1 MIPSDVDIPNLETQ
15 LQADSVAASNV
26 ELAHDTAFNSLV
38 ATTLHPQHG
47 FAVIDSPGASLADAR
62 DIAQALQDSTGLDTV
77 FVQVPLGVSAV
88 SHTYNR
94 AQIES
99 AQAGIAPGTPQAD
112 ALGHF
117 YGSVDSAGIPLAPVI
132 LVLTISI
139 VLVALSALK
148 SARRAA

>member
-1 MIPSDVDIPNLETQ
+1 MIPSDVDLPTLEAQ
-15 LQADSVAASNV
+15 LHADSVAASNV
-26 ELAHDTAFNSLV
+26 DLAHDPTFNSLV

-47 FAVIDSPGASLADAR
+47 FAVIDSPAASLADAR

-88 SHTYNR
+88 SDSYSR

-99 AQAGIAPGTPQAD
+99 AQAGIAPGAPQVD

-117 YGSVDSAGIPLAPVI
+117 YGTVDTAGVPLLPVI
-132 LVLTISI
+132 LVLTIC
-139 VLVALSALK
+139 VLAVALSAF
-148 SARRAA
+148 RAAAKAV